1 MSTPEGNSSGI
12 QDDASGDSDVSQ
24 QRKRKVIF
32 RGKKKGGRGRGR
44 GKILAQQATPSV
56 HTRSQK
62 LKDSNP
68 SSSAMSLDSQ
78 QHGDSRRSL
87 WKEDPPPPPPPPPR
101 ADFIS
106 QRLCHDHRQDF
117 DIECRADPDLAVLA
131 GKKFKV
137 WDGNHRVTVWLQVSA
152 EAKYRNSLVHHP
164 RVRCVIISPPPTA
177 LKEMEVAMHNLNITS
192 HATVQYDWI
201 QDAERTF
208 QVLSTPLVEYKPLL
222 GEKVYAELEESRKK
236 TSTKGWYSEHM
247 TITTGAYIMSYSE
260 VMAAQ
265 KELIMMEKETETK
278 GQSFSDEERN
288 EKWKKLLSNATR
300 HWNALIQKYA
310 TIVYPQLGPEF
321 MSTVRELH
329 TTLSQKEKGKREVK
343 VEVGVDRIKAFAS
356 APVPPDLKVKLLK
369 VHYSGDS
376 SLKSK
381 FHHPQGNDLDDVRPW
396 LSQWG
401 VWAMLETYCH
411 GMLVECFKLQPGYD
425 PDKVYAEE
433 ENFLKHVEEYRL
445 KFWTE
450 VWNSTERN
458 VLNDGRRA
466 KRLFF
471 RYAVWIRRFDIYL
484 ACFTLWRLPPSD
496 LFSMFSNDDRL
507 SRKWEEI
514 AEWERENCPFYVHY
528 IINPPVPFDEWEEL
542 CYQRRVDT
550 ARTQFAIEE
559 NASHP
564 ELLPELIE
572 AHRLMVEKL
581 PQVFDPT
588 KLQKLSPE
596 ETVKQAKKFE
606 PKVEQVLQVFTK
618 LKRKKPVVEEKT
630 PAKST
635 AEPSKQTSE
644 EPPEQS
650 SGAAPRS
657 GRKQG
662 KKKTAPVEDN
672 VPPPTADLPPAPAN
686 PPPVNATVLNE
697 EPAVTVAVPTGVPA
711 VVLTTAAAD
720 IGTEEVDQ
728 TQVERQA
735 KRLKRKAE
743 TKDFSNGQI
752 RPDLQ
757 FQMEKKWVA
766 VTSNLVGVI
775 FALKQKRQQ
784 GRVSDPILAIEEIAK
799 ICGRLR
805 TA

>member
-1 MSTPEGNSSGI
+1 
-12 QDDASGDSDVSQ
+12 
-24 QRKRKVIF
+24 
-32 RGKKKGGRGRGR
+32 
-44 GKILAQQATPSV
+44 
-56 HTRSQK
+56 
-62 LKDSNP
+62 
-68 SSSAMSLDSQ
+68 
-78 QHGDSRRSL
+78 
-87 WKEDPPPPPPPPPR
+87 
-101 ADFIS
+101 
-106 QRLCHDHRQDF
+106 
-117 DIECRADPDLAVLA
+117 
-131 GKKFKV
+131 
-137 WDGNHRVTVWLQVSA
+137 
-152 EAKYRNSLVHHP
+152 
-164 RVRCVIISPPPTA
+164 
-177 LKEMEVAMHNLNITS
+177 
-192 HATVQYDWI
+192 
-201 QDAERTF
+201 
-208 QVLSTPLVEYKPLL
+208 
-222 GEKVYAELEESRKK
+222 
-236 TSTKGWYSEHM
+236 
-247 TITTGAYIMSYSE
+247 
-260 VMAAQ
+260 
-265 KELIMMEKETETK
+265 
-278 GQSFSDEERN
+278 
-288 EKWKKLLSNATR
+288 
-300 HWNALIQKYA
+300 
-310 TIVYPQLGPEF
+310 
-321 MSTVRELH
+321 
-329 TTLSQKEKGKREVK
+329 
-343 VEVGVDRIKAFAS
+343 
-356 APVPPDLKVKLLK
+356 
-369 VHYSGDS
+369 
-376 SLKSK
+376 
-381 FHHPQGNDLDDVRPW
+381 
-396 LSQWG
+396 
-401 VWAMLETYCH
+401 
-411 GMLVECFKLQPGYD
+411 MLVECFKLQPRYD

-433 ENFLKHVEEYRL
+433 ENFLKHVEEYRA

-458 VLNDGRRA
+458 LLNDGRRA

-471 RYAVWIRRFDIYL
+471 RYAVWIRRFDIYP
-484 ACFTLWRLPPSD
+484 ACFALWRLPPSD

-507 SRKWEEI
+507 SHKWEEI
-514 AEWERENCPFYVHY
+514 AEWERENCPFYVDY

-542 CYQRRVDT
+542 CYQRRIDA

-564 ELLPELIE
+564 ELLPDLIE
-572 AHRLMVEKL
+572 AHRLTVEKL

-596 ETVKQAKKFE
+596 ETVEQAKKFE

-650 SGAAPRS
+650 SRAAPRS

-672 VPPPTADLPPAPAN
+672 VPPPTADLPLAPAN
-686 PPPVNATVLNE
+686 PPPVEATVLNE
-697 EPAVTVAVPTGVPA
+697 EPAVTVAVPSRVPA

-728 TQVERQA
+728 THVERQA

-743 TKDFSNGQI
+743 TKDFSNGEI

-775 FALKQKRQQ
+775 SALKQKRQQ

-805 TA
+805 TAGRRVKPFSITGKRTDQGSDLIMIDIPTGRSIEPEQDVPNWNVFPLNENYPRLVLNLANRLLDDNGHVIILHSGSLESCQQIADTMEVLSGDWRHYLSYDIVNERGTYVPNSKILVSS